1 VTKDGVRIGL
11 HMNAGLLIDLPHVAE
26 TRAESIGLFRT
37 ELQFMIAAQFP
48 RMQQQYE
55 LYKSVLDA
63 APDVPVTFR
72 TLDIGGD
79 KILPY
84 MSRLEEDNPALG
96 WRAIRIGLDRP
107 GLLRTQLRA
116 MLRAGAGRDMRI
128 MFPMVAT
135 CSEFDRAKQLV
146 VREQT
151 HLARHGYPP
160 PRSLKL
166 GIMIEVPAVLWALDE
181 ILPRVDFVSVGSND
195 LVQYLFAA
203 DRDNRRV
210 ADRFDPLSPPVLRA
224 LKVITDKAS
233 HYGTSV
239 TLCGEIGGRPLEAMA
254 LIGLG
259 YRNLSMSPASI
270 GPVKAMLLALN
281 AGETQGFIGDL
292 LAQRTGADSIRAEL
306 RAFAEA
312 KGVPL

>member
-1 VTKDGVRIGL
+1 
-11 HMNAGLLIDLPHVAE
+11 
-26 TRAESIGLFRT
+26 
-37 ELQFMIAAQFP
+37 
-48 RMQQQYE
+48 
-55 LYKSVLDA
+55 
-63 APDVPVTFR
+63 VPVTFR

-116 MLRAGAGRDMRI
+116 MIKAGAGRDMRI

-135 CSEFDRAKQLV
+135 CDEFDRAKELV
-146 VREQT
+146 HRELA
-151 HLARHGYPP
+151 HLTRHNYKVPT
-160 PRSLKL
+160 SLKL
-166 GIMIEVPAVLWALDE
+166 GIMIEVPSVLWALDE
-181 ILPRVDFVSVGSND
+181 MLPRVDFVSVGSND

-210 ADRFDPLSPPVLRA
+210 SDRFDPLSPVVLRA
-224 LKVITDKAS
+224 LKSITDKAAI
-233 HYGTSV
+233 YGTPV

-254 LIGLG
+254 LIGAG

-281 AGETQGFIGDL
+281 ASEVTGFLNDL
-292 LAQRTGADSIRAEL
+292 LAQKTGASSIRAEL
-306 RAFAEA
+306 RAYAEG